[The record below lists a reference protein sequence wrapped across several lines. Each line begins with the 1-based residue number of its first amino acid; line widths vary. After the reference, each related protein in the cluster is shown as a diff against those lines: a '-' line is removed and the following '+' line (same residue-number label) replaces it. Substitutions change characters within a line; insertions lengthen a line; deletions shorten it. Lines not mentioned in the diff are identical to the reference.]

1 MLSITCHI
9 PHITC
14 QRSNAYFDPWYM
26 LNNFCFHVY
35 AQKSL
40 FIAKQSFY
48 ESKATYILPVI
59 TEARGNFRHMY
70 SDNVECIYCNDC
82 DFQSQP
88 HLNSNMIKLFRT
100 VPIQYRINFCDFL
113 RISLQMKTC
122 SGAFFWSTLYM
133 KTLKSNIMNAH
144 ERP

>member
-1 MLSITCHI
+1 MFECSEQLLFSCVRSKVIVCHAIYHMSYFTYHMSCHI
-9 PHITC
+9 SHITC

-48 ESKATYILPVI
+48 ESKATYISSVI

-100 VPIQYRINFCDFL
+100 VPI
-113 RISLQMKTC
+113 
-122 SGAFFWSTLYM
+122 
-133 KTLKSNIMNAH
+133 
-144 ERP
+144 